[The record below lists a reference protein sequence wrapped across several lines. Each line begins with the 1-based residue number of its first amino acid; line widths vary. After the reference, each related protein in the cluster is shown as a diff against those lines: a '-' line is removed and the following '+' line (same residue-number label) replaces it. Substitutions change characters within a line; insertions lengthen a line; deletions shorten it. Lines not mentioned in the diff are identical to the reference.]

1 MKKGGRISQALF
13 ECMSTEV
20 EVKVR
25 KNQAA
30 ILEYW
35 LPQEDTVTV
44 KSAG

>member
-1 MKKGGRISQALF
+1 MIRQALF
-13 ECMSTEV
+13 EFMPTEV
-20 EVKVR
+20 EAKLR

-30 ILEYW
+30 ILEYR